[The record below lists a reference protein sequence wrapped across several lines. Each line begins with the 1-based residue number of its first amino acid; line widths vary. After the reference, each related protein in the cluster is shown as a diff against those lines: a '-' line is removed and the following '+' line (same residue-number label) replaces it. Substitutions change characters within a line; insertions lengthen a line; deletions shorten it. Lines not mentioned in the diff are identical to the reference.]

1 MITII
6 VITLQVVIAA
16 DGSSRLA
23 PESRWGDFWSVSG
36 MWHLS
41 SEPFMEA
48 VKPVLNDVKIRASY
62 GVNGNQP
69 GAFTDIWGYTVM
81 GRTIWGQQVHTSLL
95 KPIPN

>member
-1 MITII
+1 MLLEPDNAAVLKSFVSSTQAYRMISY
-6 VITLQVVIAA
+6 LSRLNYDYDNRYYIAGSYRR

-48 VKPVLNDVKIRASY
+48 VKRY
-62 GVNGNQP
+62 
-69 GAFTDIWGYTVM
+69 
-81 GRTIWGQQVHTSLL
+81 
-95 KPIPN
+95 